1 MRKQLSTIIAL
12 LIVASLTLAACGG
25 GSDAGADFLAC
36 QVTDTGGIDDASFNQ
51 TAWAGVER
59 AQDEL
64 GVEGAFLES
73 QEQADYE
80 TNIQAFIDQGCD
92 LIITVGFLLGD
103 ATAAAA
109 EANPEQEFGIID
121 FAYDPAFENVA
132 GHVFATDQAAFLAG
146 YIAAANTQTGVVGTF
161 GGINIPPV
169 TVFMDGFYY
178 GVQYYNQ
185 ENGTDVQVLGWDPM
199 AQDGLFTGNFD
210 SLDDGRAFAESLMDE
225 GADIIMP
232 VAGPV
237 GLGSAA
243 AIQERG
249 NAWLVGVDTDWTQSA
264 PEYAGVVLTSVLKNM
279 DQTVFDHIQMLING
293 EDPGALIVGTLE
305 NGGVGIAGDFADLDI
320 QSLIDGI
327 VAGDIQTAS

>member
-1 MRKQLSTIIAL
+1 MHKKFSTLLAL
-12 LIVASLTLAACGG
+12 TAGLALVLAACSGG
-25 GSDAGADFLAC
+25 AAPGSADFLAC

-51 TAWAGVER
+51 TAWAGVEMAV
-59 AQDEL
+59 AQL
-64 GVEGAFLES
+64 GVEGSFVES
-73 QEQADYE
+73 NEQADYE
-80 TNIQAFIDQGCD
+80 PNINAMIEQGCD
-92 LIITVGFLLGD
+92 LIITVGFLMGD

-109 EANPEQEFGIID
+109 TANPDQAFGIID
-121 FAYDPAFENVA
+121 FAYDPAFSNVT

-146 YIAAANTQTGVVGTF
+146 YHAAASTQTGAVGTF

-169 TVFMDGFYY
+169 TVFMDGFWY
-178 GVQYYNQ
+178 GVQYYNN
-185 ENGTDVQVLGWDPM
+185 ENGTNVQVLGWDPA

-249 NAWLVGVDTDWTQSA
+249 NAWLIGVDSDWTQTA
-264 PEYAGVVLTSVLKNM
+264 PEYAGIILNSVLKNM
-279 DQTVFDHIQMLING
+279 NQTVFQHIESALG
-293 EDPGALIVGTLE
+293 GSSPGPLMVGTLE
-305 NGGVGIAGDFADLDI
+305 NDGVGVATSFANM
-320 QSLIDGI
+320 QALIDGI
-327 VAGDIQTAS
+327 VAGDIQTAP

>member
-51 TAWAGVER
+51 TAWAGVEQ
-59 AQDEL
+59 AEADL

-249 NAWLVGVDTDWTQSA
+249 NAWLIGVDNDWTQTA
-264 PEYAGVVLTSVLKNM
+264 PEYADIVLTSVLKNM
-279 DQTVFDHIQMLING
+279 DSTVYSHIETLING
-293 EDPGALIVGTLE
+293 EDPGSLIVGTLE
-305 NGGVGIAGDFADLDI
+305 NGGVGIAGDFGDLDI

-327 VAGDIQTAS
+327 VAGDIQTAP